1 MTAPKKTF
9 VASLAAGLLS
19 AIFAAG
25 LNAQLIEPTRTL
37 DHATEA
43 KGLLNVLS
51 EPPGM
56 EVQVGG
62 QVIGKTPI
70 FSAGLPAGVH
80 VMRIGDAETDVHIVA
95 GEATS
100 ISWFKGSFIEIP
112 RKPETDR
119 EVPGEPAAPAP
130 ASRPDEKPDAR
141 KEIPKDPYYWPL
153 NPRGPIN

>member
-1 MTAPKKTF
+1 VHRKRTF
-9 VASLAAGLLS
+9 IPILAAGVLSVLL
-19 AIFAAG
+19 AAG
-25 LNAQLIEPTRTL
+25 ADAQLIEPTRTL
-37 DHATEA
+37 EQPTEGS
-43 KGLLNVLS
+43 GLLNVLS

-62 QVIGKTPI
+62 RVIGKTPI
-70 FSAGLPAGVH
+70 FSARLPAGVH
-80 VMRIGDAETDVHIVA
+80 VVRIQDAETDVHILA

-119 EVPGEPAAPAP
+119 EVPGESAAPAP